1 MTEKNEMLAI
11 ILAGGQGTRLGKL
24 TKSTAKPAI
33 PFGGRYRIIDFTL
46 SNCANSGIDTVGV
59 VTQYQPLEL
68 NAHIGNGSSW
78 GLDDQNGG
86 VTVLQPFSSSEGEKF
101 FEGTAHA
108 IYQNIEYIDQQN
120 PEYLLVLS
128 GDHIYKMDYGAML
141 EYHKAK
147 KASLTVGVIPVSME
161 EAKRFGMMNTDE
173 TDRIIEFE
181 EKPEHPKS
189 DKASMGIYI
198 FNWPTLRNYLTTSFT
213 TNKSLEDFGKNVIPM
228 YLANNEST
236 YAYAFDG
243 YWRDVGTIHSLWQ
256 ANMEFLSPHNSLN
269 IGDHNWRINSKAQV
283 LPPMFLTN
291 TSNVNNSMIVDSC
304 YVGGEVDHSILSQRV
319 SVGTGSRVVDSMIMP
334 GATIGKNVVID
345 HALVGEEAVI
355 GDGAEVKGTEKDIA
369 VVGYGE
375 VLGVK
380 KS

>member
-46 SNCANSGIDTVGV
+46 SNCANSGINKVGV
-59 VTQYQPLEL
+59 ITQYQPLEL

-78 GLDDQNGG
+78 GLDEQDGG

-141 EYHKAK
+141 AYHKAK
-147 KASLTVGVIPVSME
+147 KASLTVGVIPVTME

-189 DKASMGIYI
+189 NKASMGIYI
-198 FNWPTLRNYLTTSFT
+198 FNWPTLRNYLTTSFS
-213 TNKSLEDFGKNVIPM
+213 TNKTLEDFGKNVIPM

-256 ANMEFLSPHNSLN
+256 ANMEFLSPHNNLN

-304 YVGGEVDHSILSQRV
+304 YVAGEVDHSILSQRV
-319 SVGTGSRVVDSMIMP
+319 SVGTGSRIIDSMIMP

-355 GDGAEVKGTEKDIA
+355 GDGAEVKGTEKNIA

-375 VLGVK
+375 VVGVK

>member
-1 MTEKNEMLAI
+1 MLAI
-11 ILAGGQGTRLGKL
+11 ILAGGQGSRLGKL

-46 SNCANSGIDTVGV
+46 SNCANSGINTVGV
-59 VTQYQPLEL
+59 ITQYQPLEL

-78 GLDDQNGG
+78 GLDDQMGG
-86 VTVLQPFSSSEGEKF
+86 VTVLQPFSSTEGEKF

-120 PEYLLVLS
+120 PKYLLVLS
-128 GDHIYKMDYGAML
+128 GDHIYKMDYEAML
-141 EYHKAK
+141 DYHKAK
-147 KASLTVGVIPVSME
+147 KASLTVGVIPVSPE

-189 DKASMGIYI
+189 NKASMGIYI
-198 FNWPTLRNYLTTSFT
+198 FNWATLRNYLVNSFS
-213 TNKSLEDFGKNVIPM
+213 TNNELEDFGKNVIPM
-228 YLANNEST
+228 YLANNESA
-236 YAYAFDG
+236 YAYSFDG
-243 YWRDVGTIHSLWQ
+243 YWRDVGTIQSLWQ
-256 ANMEFLSPHNSLN
+256 ANMEFLSPYNSLN

-283 LPPMFLTN
+283 LPPMYLTS
-291 TSNVNNSMIVDSC
+291 TSNINNSMIVDSC
-304 YVGGEVDHSILSQRV
+304 YVAGEVDHSILSQRV
-319 SVGTGSRVVDSMIMP
+319 SIGAGSKVVDSMIMP
-334 GATIGKNVVID
+334 GATIGKNAVVD

-355 GDGAEVKGTEKDIA
+355 GDDAVVKGTEDDIA

>member
-1 MTEKNEMLAI
+1 MNENDEMLAI
-11 ILAGGQGTRLGKL
+11 ILAGGQGSRLGKL

-46 SNCANSGIDTVGV
+46 SNCANSGINTVGV
-59 VTQYQPLEL
+59 ITQYQPLEL

-78 GLDDQNGG
+78 GLDDQTGG
-86 VTVLQPFSSSEGEKF
+86 VTVLQPFSSTEGEKF

-120 PEYLLVLS
+120 PKYLLVLS
-128 GDHIYKMDYGAML
+128 GDHIYKMDYRAML

-147 KASLTVGVIPVSME
+147 KASLTVGVIPVTPE

-189 DKASMGIYI
+189 NKASMGIYI
-198 FNWPTLRNYLTTSFT
+198 FNWETLRNYLTTSFS
-213 TNKSLEDFGKNVIPM
+213 TNKELEDFGKNVIPM
-228 YLANNEST
+228 YLANNESA
-236 YAYAFDG
+236 YAYSFEG
-243 YWRDVGTIHSLWQ
+243 YWRDVGTIQSLWQ
-256 ANMEFLSPHNSLN
+256 ANMEFLSPYNSLN

-283 LPPMFLTN
+283 LPPMYLTA
-291 TSNVNNSMIVDSC
+291 TSNINNSMVVDSC
-304 YVGGEVDHSILSQRV
+304 YVAGEVDHSILSQRV
-319 SVGTGSRVVDSMIMP
+319 SVGAGSRVVDSMIMP
-334 GATIGKNVVID
+334 GATIGKNVVVD
-345 HALVGEEAVI
+345 HALIGEEAVI
-355 GDGAEVKGTEKDIA
+355 GDDAVVKGTEDDIA

>member
-1 MTEKNEMLAI
+1 MNENNEMLAI
-11 ILAGGQGTRLGKL
+11 ILAGGQGSRLGKL

-46 SNCANSGIDTVGV
+46 SNCANSGINTVGV
-59 VTQYQPLEL
+59 ITQYQPLEL

-78 GLDDQNGG
+78 GLDDQMGG
-86 VTVLQPFSSSEGEKF
+86 VTVLQPFSSTEGEKF

-120 PEYLLVLS
+120 PKYLLVLS
-128 GDHIYKMDYGAML
+128 GDHIYKMDYEAML
-141 EYHKAK
+141 AYHKAK
-147 KASLTVGVIPVSME
+147 KASLTVGVIPVTPE

-189 DKASMGIYI
+189 NKASMGIYI
-198 FNWPTLRNYLTTSFT
+198 FNWATLRNYLTTSFS
-213 TNKSLEDFGKNVIPM
+213 TNKELEDFGKNVIPM
-228 YLANNEST
+228 YLANNESA
-236 YAYAFDG
+236 YAYSFEG
-243 YWRDVGTIHSLWQ
+243 YWRDVGTIQSLWQ
-256 ANMEFLSPHNSLN
+256 ANMEFLSPYNSLN

-283 LPPMFLTN
+283 LPPMYLTS
-291 TSNVNNSMIVDSC
+291 TSNINNSMIVDSC
-304 YVGGEVDHSILSQRV
+304 YVAGEVDHSILSQRV
-319 SVGTGSRVVDSMIMP
+319 SVGAGSKVVDSMIMP
-334 GATIGKNVVID
+334 GATIGKNAVID

-355 GDGAEVKGTEKDIA
+355 GDDAVVKGTEDDIA

>member
-1 MTEKNEMLAI
+1 MNENNEMLAI
-11 ILAGGQGTRLGKL
+11 ILAGGQGSRLGKL

-46 SNCANSGIDTVGV
+46 SNCANSGINTVGV
-59 VTQYQPLEL
+59 ITQYQPLEL

-78 GLDDQNGG
+78 GLDDQMGG
-86 VTVLQPFSSSEGEKF
+86 VTVLQPFSSTEGEKF

-120 PEYLLVLS
+120 PKYLLVLS
-128 GDHIYKMDYGAML
+128 GDHIYKMDYEAML
-141 EYHKAK
+141 AYHKAK
-147 KASLTVGVIPVSME
+147 KASLTVGVIPVTPE

-189 DKASMGIYI
+189 NKASMGIYI
-198 FNWPTLRNYLTTSFT
+198 FNWATLRNYLTTSFS
-213 TNKSLEDFGKNVIPM
+213 TNKELEDFGKNVIPM
-228 YLANNEST
+228 YLANNESA
-236 YAYAFDG
+236 YAYSFEG
-243 YWRDVGTIHSLWQ
+243 YWRDVGTIQSLWQ
-256 ANMEFLSPHNSLN
+256 ANMEFLSPYNSLN

-283 LPPMFLTN
+283 LPPMYLTS
-291 TSNVNNSMIVDSC
+291 TSNINNSMIVDSC
-304 YVGGEVDHSILSQRV
+304 YVAGEVDHSILSQRV
-319 SVGTGSRVVDSMIMP
+319 SVGAGSKVVDSMIMP
-334 GATIGKNVVID
+334 GATIGKNAVVD

-355 GDGAEVKGTEKDIA
+355 GDDAVVKGTEDDIA

>member
-1 MTEKNEMLAI
+1 MLAI

-59 VTQYQPLEL
+59 ITQYQPLEL

-147 KASLTVGVIPVSME
+147 KASLTVGVIPVTME

-213 TNKSLEDFGKNVIPM
+213 TNKTLEDFGKNVIPM

-269 IGDHNWRINSKAQV
+269 IGDRNWRINSKAQV

-304 YVGGEVDHSILSQRV
+304 YVAGEVDHSILSQRV
-319 SVGTGSRVVDSMIMP
+319 SVGTGSRIVDSMIMP
-334 GATIGKNVVID
+334 GATIGKNVVVD

-355 GDGAEVKGTEKDIA
+355 GDGAEVKGTDKDIA

-375 VLGVK
+375 VVGVK

>member
-1 MTEKNEMLAI
+1 MNENNEMLAI
-11 ILAGGQGTRLGKL
+11 ILAGGQGSRLGKL

-46 SNCANSGIDTVGV
+46 SNCANSGINTVGV
-59 VTQYQPLEL
+59 ITQYQPLEL

-78 GLDDQNGG
+78 GLDDQMGG
-86 VTVLQPFSSSEGEKF
+86 VTVLQPFSSTEGEKF

-120 PEYLLVLS
+120 PKYLLVLS
-128 GDHIYKMDYGAML
+128 GDHIYKMDYEAML
-141 EYHKAK
+141 AYHKAK
-147 KASLTVGVIPVSME
+147 KASLTVGVIPVTPE

-189 DKASMGIYI
+189 NKASMGIYI
-198 FNWPTLRNYLTTSFT
+198 FNWATLRNYLTTSFS
-213 TNKSLEDFGKNVIPM
+213 TNKELEDFGKNVIPM
-228 YLANNEST
+228 YLANNESA
-236 YAYAFDG
+236 YAYSFEG
-243 YWRDVGTIHSLWQ
+243 YWRDVGTIQSLWQ
-256 ANMEFLSPHNSLN
+256 ANMEFLSPYNSLN

-283 LPPMFLTN
+283 LPPMYLTA
-291 TSNVNNSMIVDSC
+291 TSNINNSMIVDSC
-304 YVGGEVDHSILSQRV
+304 YVAGEVDHSILSQRV
-319 SVGTGSRVVDSMIMP
+319 SVGAGSKVVDSMIMP
-334 GATIGKNVVID
+334 GATIGKNAVVD

-355 GDGAEVKGTEKDIA
+355 GDDAVVKGTEDDIA

>member
-1 MTEKNEMLAI
+1 MLAI
-11 ILAGGQGTRLGKL
+11 ILAGGQGSRLGKL

-46 SNCANSGIDTVGV
+46 SNCANSGINTVGV
-59 VTQYQPLEL
+59 ITQYQPLEL

-78 GLDDQNGG
+78 GLDDQMGG
-86 VTVLQPFSSSEGEKF
+86 VTVLQPFSSTEGEKF

-120 PEYLLVLS
+120 PKYLLVLS
-128 GDHIYKMDYGAML
+128 GDHIYKMDYEAML
-141 EYHKAK
+141 AYHKAK
-147 KASLTVGVIPVSME
+147 KASLTVGVIPVTPE

-189 DKASMGIYI
+189 NKASMGIYI
-198 FNWPTLRNYLTTSFT
+198 FNWATLRNYLTTSFS
-213 TNKSLEDFGKNVIPM
+213 TNKELEDFGKNVIPM
-228 YLANNEST
+228 YLANNESA
-236 YAYAFDG
+236 YAYSFEG
-243 YWRDVGTIHSLWQ
+243 YWRDVGTIQSLWQ
-256 ANMEFLSPHNSLN
+256 ANMEFLSPYNSLN

-283 LPPMFLTN
+283 LPPMYLTS
-291 TSNVNNSMIVDSC
+291 TSNINNSMIVDSC
-304 YVGGEVDHSILSQRV
+304 YVAGEVDHSILSQRV
-319 SVGTGSRVVDSMIMP
+319 SVGAGSKVVDSMIMP
-334 GATIGKNVVID
+334 GATIGKNAVVD

-355 GDGAEVKGTEKDIA
+355 GDDAVVKGTEDDIA

>member
-1 MTEKNEMLAI
+1 MNENNEMLAI
-11 ILAGGQGTRLGKL
+11 ILAGGQGSRLGKL

-46 SNCANSGIDTVGV
+46 SNCANSGINTVGV
-59 VTQYQPLEL
+59 ITQYQPLEL

-78 GLDDQNGG
+78 GLDDQMGG
-86 VTVLQPFSSSEGEKF
+86 VTVLQPFSSTEGEKF

-120 PEYLLVLS
+120 PKYLLVLS
-128 GDHIYKMDYGAML
+128 GDHIYKMDYEAML
-141 EYHKAK
+141 AYHKAK
-147 KASLTVGVIPVSME
+147 KASLTVGVIPVTPE

-189 DKASMGIYI
+189 NKASMGIYI
-198 FNWPTLRNYLTTSFT
+198 FNWATLRNYLTTSFS
-213 TNKSLEDFGKNVIPM
+213 TNKELEDFGKNVIPM
-228 YLANNEST
+228 YLANNESA
-236 YAYAFDG
+236 YAYSFDG
-243 YWRDVGTIHSLWQ
+243 YWRDVGTIQSLWQ
-256 ANMEFLSPHNSLN
+256 ANMEFLSPYNSLN

-283 LPPMFLTN
+283 LPPMYLTA
-291 TSNVNNSMIVDSC
+291 TSNINNSMIVDSC
-304 YVGGEVDHSILSQRV
+304 YVAGEVDHSILSQRV
-319 SVGTGSRVVDSMIMP
+319 SVGAGSKVVDSMIMP
-334 GATIGKNVVID
+334 GATIGKNAVVD

-355 GDGAEVKGTEKDIA
+355 GDDAVVKGTEDDIA

>member
-1 MTEKNEMLAI
+1 MLAI
-11 ILAGGQGTRLGKL
+11 ILAGGQGSRLGKL

-46 SNCANSGIDTVGV
+46 SNCANSGINTVGV
-59 VTQYQPLEL
+59 ITQYQPLEL

-78 GLDDQNGG
+78 GLDDQMGG
-86 VTVLQPFSSSEGEKF
+86 VTVLQPFSSTEGEKF

-120 PEYLLVLS
+120 PKYLLVLS
-128 GDHIYKMDYGAML
+128 GDHIYKMDYEAML
-141 EYHKAK
+141 AYHKAK
-147 KASLTVGVIPVSME
+147 KASLTVGVIPVTPE

-189 DKASMGIYI
+189 NKASMGIYI
-198 FNWPTLRNYLTTSFT
+198 FNWATLRNYLTTSFS
-213 TNKSLEDFGKNVIPM
+213 TNKELEDFGKNVIPM
-228 YLANNEST
+228 YLANNESA
-236 YAYAFDG
+236 YAYSFEG
-243 YWRDVGTIHSLWQ
+243 YWRDVGTIQSLWQ
-256 ANMEFLSPHNSLN
+256 ANMEFLSPYNSLN

-283 LPPMFLTN
+283 LPPMYLTA
-291 TSNVNNSMIVDSC
+291 TSNINNSMIVDSC
-304 YVGGEVDHSILSQRV
+304 YVAGEVDHSILSQRV
-319 SVGTGSRVVDSMIMP
+319 SVGAGSKVVDSMIMP
-334 GATIGKNVVID
+334 GATIGKNAVVD

-355 GDGAEVKGTEKDIA
+355 GDDAVVKGTEDDIA

>member
-59 VTQYQPLEL
+59 ITQYQPLEL

-147 KASLTVGVIPVSME
+147 KASLTVGVIPVTME

-213 TNKSLEDFGKNVIPM
+213 TNKTLEDFGKNVIPM

-269 IGDHNWRINSKAQV
+269 IGDRNWRINSKAQV

-304 YVGGEVDHSILSQRV
+304 YVAGEVDHSILSQRV
-319 SVGTGSRVVDSMIMP
+319 SVGTGSRIVDSMIMP
-334 GATIGKNVVID
+334 GATIGKNVVVD

-355 GDGAEVKGTEKDIA
+355 GDGAEVKGTDKDIA

-375 VLGVK
+375 VVGVK

>member
-1 MTEKNEMLAI
+1 MLAI
-11 ILAGGQGTRLGKL
+11 ILAGGQGSRLGKL

-46 SNCANSGIDTVGV
+46 SNCANSGINTVGV
-59 VTQYQPLEL
+59 ITQYQPLEL

-78 GLDDQNGG
+78 GLDDQMGG
-86 VTVLQPFSSSEGEKF
+86 VTVLQPFSSTEGEKF

-120 PEYLLVLS
+120 PKYLLVLS
-128 GDHIYKMDYGAML
+128 GDHIYKMDYEAML
-141 EYHKAK
+141 AYHKAK
-147 KASLTVGVIPVSME
+147 KASLTVGVIPVTPE

-189 DKASMGIYI
+189 NKASMGIYI
-198 FNWPTLRNYLTTSFT
+198 FNWATLRNYLTTSFS
-213 TNKSLEDFGKNVIPM
+213 TNKELEDFGKNVIPM
-228 YLANNEST
+228 YLANNESA
-236 YAYAFDG
+236 YAYSFDG
-243 YWRDVGTIHSLWQ
+243 YWRDVGTIQSLWQ
-256 ANMEFLSPHNSLN
+256 ANMEFLSPYNSLN

-283 LPPMFLTN
+283 LPPMYLTA
-291 TSNVNNSMIVDSC
+291 TSNINNSMIVDSC
-304 YVGGEVDHSILSQRV
+304 YVAGEVDHSILSQRV
-319 SVGTGSRVVDSMIMP
+319 SVGAGSKVVDSMIMP
-334 GATIGKNVVID
+334 GATIGKNAVVD

-355 GDGAEVKGTEKDIA
+355 GDDAVVKGTEDDIA

>member
-1 MTEKNEMLAI
+1 MNENDEMLAI
-11 ILAGGQGTRLGKL
+11 ILAGGQGSRLGKL
-24 TKSTAKPAI
+24 TKSTAKPAV

-46 SNCANSGIDTVGV
+46 SNCANSGISTVGV
-59 VTQYQPLEL
+59 ITQYQPLEL

-78 GLDDQNGG
+78 GLDDQMGG
-86 VTVLQPFSSSEGEKF
+86 VTVLQPFSSTEGEKF

-120 PEYLLVLS
+120 PKYLLVLS
-128 GDHIYKMDYGAML
+128 GDHIYKMDYRAML

-147 KASLTVGVIPVSME
+147 KASLTVGVIPVSTE

-181 EKPEHPKS
+181 EKPAHPKS
-189 DKASMGIYI
+189 NKASMGIYI
-198 FNWPTLRNYLTTSFT
+198 FNWETLRNYLTTSFS
-213 TNKSLEDFGKNVIPM
+213 TNKKLEDFGKNVIPM
-228 YLANNEST
+228 YLANNESA
-236 YAYAFDG
+236 YAYSFEG
-243 YWRDVGTIHSLWQ
+243 YWRDVGTIKSLWQ
-256 ANMEFLSPHNSLN
+256 ANMEFLSPYNSLN

-283 LPPMFLTN
+283 LPPMYLTP
-291 TSNVNNSMIVDSC
+291 TSNINNSMVVDSC
-304 YVGGEVDHSILSQRV
+304 YVAGEVDHSILSQRV
-319 SVGTGSRVVDSMIMP
+319 SVGEGSKVVDSMIMP

-355 GDGAEVKGTEKDIA
+355 GDDAVVKGTVDDIA